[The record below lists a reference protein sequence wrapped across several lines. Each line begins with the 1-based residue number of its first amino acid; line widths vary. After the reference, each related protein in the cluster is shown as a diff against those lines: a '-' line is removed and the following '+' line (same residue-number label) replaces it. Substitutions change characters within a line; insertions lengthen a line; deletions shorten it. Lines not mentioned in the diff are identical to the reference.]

1 MREIEDQMREVASI
15 EEAVMQLTVQM
26 STHQQ
31 QLDEKQRQLLVLQ
44 QQLQNVSMATG
55 STQLPPPY
63 SALAPVSPQF
73 NVNPLPDFASISL
86 EDAEWF
92 QEGIPR

>member
-1 MREIEDQMREVASI
+1 MREVASI
-15 EEAVMQLTVQM
+15 EEAVVQLTVQM

-31 QLDEKQRQLLVLQ
+31 QIDEKQQQLLVLQ
-44 QQLQNVSMATG
+44 QQLQPVSMATG

-63 SALAPVSPQF
+63 SAVSPQF
-73 NVNPLPDFASISL
+73 DDNPLPDFASISL